1 MELNKLLIVGS
12 CTDDGRICFELDCSW
27 SEAAALNGQKLTVTD
42 SGKTVSEYYGYKLE
56 TVDESSDGTLY
67 CWFGLKLGDATEDA
81 IAQISE
87 SVNAIQ
93 KDLQSVS
100 TGYSQ
105 VDAVARLAT
114 AQIDFETVSATD
126 VVSISGYIQ
135 EWVPGINLGRNA
147 PVSYKGKLYRTSQ
160 EIPETQEQYPPDT
173 AGESLYYPIEVADDG
188 IIVYRES
195 HGDYD
200 AVRIGEKRH
209 YPGAD
214 GPVYVSLIDYNA
226 TIPGSDERW
235 WRLVEDE

>member
-56 TVDESSDGTLY
+56 TVDESSNGTLY
-67 CWFGLKLGDATEDA
+67 CWFGLKLDDATKES

-87 SVNAIQ
+87 SVNLIRG
-93 KDLQSVS
+93 DLQAASLVFEQVS
-100 TGYSQ
+100 T
-105 VDAVARLAT
+105 VARLAT
-114 AQIDFETVSATD
+114 ASMDFETISASD
-126 VVSISGYIQ
+126 IVSITDYIQ
-135 EWVPGINLGRNA
+135 EWVPGITLGRNA

-160 EIPETQEQYPPDT
+160 AIAETQEQYPPDI

-188 IIVYRES
+188 IIVYRTC

-200 AVRIGEKRH
+200 AVRKGEKRH
-209 YPGAD
+209 YPDAD
-214 GPVYVSLIDYNA
+214 SPVYVSLIDFNS
-226 TIPGSDERW
+226 TIPGSDPRW
-235 WRLVEDE
+235 WELVEDE